1 MISIGVGAL
10 ILAICFSIFFVGK
23 SIGLYMIFNGFF
35 KLCKLI
41 VISN

>member
-10 ILAICFSIFFVGK
+10 ILAFILFVGK

>member
-23 SIGLYMIFNGFF
+23 SIGLSMILNGFF
-35 KLCKLI
+35 RL
-41 VISN
+41 

>member
-1 MISIGVGAL
+1 MISIGVRAL
-10 ILAICFSIFFVGK
+10 ILASILFVGK